1 MAPTGF
7 FKLKRHNNWKQ
18 KWGENGPKEQTDAVI
33 VVGNVR
39 IPVHN
44 TIIAAGSRY
53 YRQWLAVRPQ
63 KTEIPE
69 IQLSHNLES
78 GNVHTAWRVIE
89 LLYCQ
94 SYTLKPCPLV
104 NQPGDCFL
112 NAPAYTS
119 HVGKETNNR
128 QDDRGHLE
136 RRAAVYQLAEY
147 LGLPQDLQDIAFD
160 YYRRAIEKEWEV
172 DDLLNSINV
181 ILKPVLELDT
191 LQSTQKDEL
200 QESRIVDLMFYHL
213 HKRRILFKDDRLLSL
228 HLQSCSVF
236 LDIFVRSWTNF
247 RGN

>member
-1 MAPTGF
+1 MLRIGFPPSMAPTGF
-7 FKLKRHNNWKQ
+7 FKLKRHTYWKQ

-94 SYTLKPCPLV
+94 SYTLKPCRHAD
-104 NQPGDCFL
+104 QPGVSL
-112 NAPAYTS
+112 Y
-119 HVGKETNNR
+119 
-128 QDDRGHLE
+128 
-136 RRAAVYQLAEY
+136 
-147 LGLPQDLQDIAFD
+147 I
-160 YYRRAIEKEWEV
+160 
-172 DDLLNSINV
+172 
-181 ILKPVLELDT
+181 
-191 LQSTQKDEL
+191 
-200 QESRIVDLMFYHL
+200 
-213 HKRRILFKDDRLLSL
+213 FK
-228 HLQSCSVF
+228 
-236 LDIFVRSWTNF
+236 
-247 RGN
+247 